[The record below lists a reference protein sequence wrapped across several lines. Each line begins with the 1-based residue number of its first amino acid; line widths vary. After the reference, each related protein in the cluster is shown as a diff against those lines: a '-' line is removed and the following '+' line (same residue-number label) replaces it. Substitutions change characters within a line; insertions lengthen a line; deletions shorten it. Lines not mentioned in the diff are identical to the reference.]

1 MKNRKSILVVI
12 GLIMIFFIFIVCGNN
27 KVLASDEEG
36 NFVIVLDPGHGDKD
50 PGAVAGGLREDQ
62 INFKLAYYAKQE
74 LEEYEGVK
82 VYLTRY
88 NDCPSIYDRVEIAK
102 RYSAD
107 LLVSMHIN
115 SGASGNRGAAVWVTQ
130 DKTRVEF
137 YQKASE
143 LASKILYHLNT
154 VGVINCGVQ
163 TRSGRANEW
172 YDSGVVQDYYGIIRY
187 AQREKMR
194 SILVEHCFISNP
206 NDREYINSDE
216 KIKKL
221 AQADVKGIAETY
233 KLEKKG
239 RGFVP
244 VKSMA
249 INAQEV
255 ELQIQ
260 ESDPEP
266 ITYLNAVFTPNKV
279 TNNEVEWYSS
289 DPSTVRVWEGK
300 IRGLKEGEV
309 IIKAISRNNQKIA
322 TCKVTVTK
330 SKDPVQGLNFD
341 KTEQTVNIDETGDI
355 LVDFIPANC
364 KDKTLYWTSSDP
376 ETVRI
381 WYGHFRGLKEGTA
394 KITAMSKIGGKVA
407 SCIVRVK
414 DPNKKYVEDI
424 TLEKEN
430 YIIDVDEAMDLPYT
444 YTPIDSTNANFVW
457 SSSDESVLRVYGNRI
472 RGLKEGTADIIVK
485 TEDGMFQKNMSV
497 TVKKLNKNYV
507 QSINVE
513 KSEYK
518 IRKNEAVDIPFTYS
532 PENCKNAEF
541 EWSSSN
547 SEILRVYGNRFRGLK
562 EGTAYVIA
570 RTKDGTVEKK
580 IKVVIREY
588 RVETINV
595 EKSNYTISINEAV
608 DIPFTYSP
616 ENSINAEFEWS
627 SSNSEILRVY
637 ENRFRGL
644 KEGTAYVIARTKD
657 GTVEKRMK
665 VVIQDP
671 NKDYVKEI
679 KLDKD
684 SYVLDIDE
692 AINLPYTY
700 APINSSN
707 ANFVWSSSDE
717 NILRVYGNRVRGL
730 KEGTANIVIKTQDE
744 MFEKEIK
751 VTVKNLNKPYVQS
764 INVDKDEYTI
774 KINEAVDV
782 PFTYSPEN
790 CKNAEFEW
798 SSSNSEILRV
808 YENRFRGLKE
818 GTAYV
823 MARTKDGRVKK
834 EIKVIIEK

>member
-1 MKNRKSILVVI
+1 
-12 GLIMIFFIFIVCGNN
+12 
-27 KVLASDEEG
+27 
-36 NFVIVLDPGHGDKD
+36 
-50 PGAVAGGLREDQ
+50 
-62 INFKLAYYAKQE
+62 
-74 LEEYEGVK
+74 
-82 VYLTRY
+82 
-88 NDCPSIYDRVEIAK
+88 
-102 RYSAD
+102 
-107 LLVSMHIN
+107 
-115 SGASGNRGAAVWVTQ
+115 
-130 DKTRVEF
+130 
-137 YQKASE
+137 
-143 LASKILYHLNT
+143 
-154 VGVINCGVQ
+154 
-163 TRSGRANEW
+163 
-172 YDSGVVQDYYGIIRY
+172 
-187 AQREKMR
+187 
-194 SILVEHCFISNP
+194 
-206 NDREYINSDE
+206 
-216 KIKKL
+216 
-221 AQADVKGIAETY
+221 
-233 KLEKKG
+233 
-239 RGFVP
+239 
-244 VKSMA
+244 
-249 INAQEV
+249 
-255 ELQIQ
+255 
-260 ESDPEP
+260 
-266 ITYLNAVFTPNKV
+266 
-279 TNNEVEWYSS
+279 
-289 DPSTVRVWEGK
+289 
-300 IRGLKEGEV
+300 
-309 IIKAISRNNQKIA
+309 
-322 TCKVTVTK
+322 
-330 SKDPVQGLNFD
+330 
-341 KTEQTVNIDETGDI
+341 
-355 LVDFIPANC
+355 
-364 KDKTLYWTSSDP
+364 
-376 ETVRI
+376 
-381 WYGHFRGLKEGTA
+381 
-394 KITAMSKIGGKVA
+394 MSKIGGKVA

-444 YTPIDSTNANFVW
+444 YTPIDSANANFVW

-485 TEDGMFQKNMSV
+485 TEDGMFQKNISV

-518 IRKNEAVDIPFTYS
+518 IRTNEAVDIPFTYS

-657 GTVEKRMK
+657 GTVEKRIK

-671 NKDYVKEI
+671 NKEYVKEI

-823 MARTKDGRVKK
+823 MARTKDGRAKK